1 MRQRG
6 AGGRVQQCTSH
17 FRAQN
22 EVRTMRLCRHPNVV
36 ELYTS
41 FEYKDKLWLVMELLD
56 RGTGGDEV

>member
-1 MRQRG
+1 
-6 AGGRVQQCTSH
+6 
-17 FRAQN
+17 
-22 EVRTMRLCRHPNVV
+22 VV